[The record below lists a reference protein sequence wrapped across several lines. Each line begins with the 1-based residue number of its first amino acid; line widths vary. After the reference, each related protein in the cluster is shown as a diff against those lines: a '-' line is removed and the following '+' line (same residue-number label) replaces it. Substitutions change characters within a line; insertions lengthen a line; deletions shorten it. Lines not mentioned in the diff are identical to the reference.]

1 MIECVGNA
9 CTGCGACIDA
19 CPVKCISMKEGILGH
34 TYPEVDE
41 VSCIGCGVCQKVC
54 HALAEPDR
62 TLLPRKSYAV
72 QAVDREVLMDSSS
85 GGAFSVFADNVL
97 RDGGVVYGSEWSK
110 GEGAVHVRVESANQL
125 SSLRRS
131 KYVQSCTVGIFDQ
144 VRKDLDEGI
153 KVLFCG
159 VPCQVAALRVFLGD
173 TYSELITIDLVC
185 HGVPSSKL
193 FEEYLSWLE
202 RDEGAKLERYDC
214 RDKRHAGWSY
224 LGAVTFSMGTV
235 IKTRA
240 LSCAD
245 PYVVLFGQG
254 SVFRESCYSC
264 KYSGAERVGDI
275 TLCDFW
281 GAESVG
287 LDFDLDY
294 GLSGVMVNTDRGEK
308 LISNCFES
316 MRYAEVSFNDIAKG
330 NHNLR
335 ESSKRPVEY
344 EKIAEKYSDGGFL
357 ALARFVSEEYRKVIA
372 INKIKRSLPVPL
384 KRFLKSKIG

>member
-144 VRKDLDEGI
+144 VRKDLEEGI

-202 RDEGAKLERYDC
+202 RDEGA
-214 RDKRHAGWSY
+214 
-224 LGAVTFSMGTV
+224 
-235 IKTRA
+235 
-240 LSCAD
+240 
-245 PYVVLFGQG
+245 
-254 SVFRESCYSC
+254 
-264 KYSGAERVGDI
+264 
-275 TLCDFW
+275 
-281 GAESVG
+281 
-287 LDFDLDY
+287 
-294 GLSGVMVNTDRGEK
+294 
-308 LISNCFES
+308 
-316 MRYAEVSFNDIAKG
+316 
-330 NHNLR
+330 
-335 ESSKRPVEY
+335 
-344 EKIAEKYSDGGFL
+344 
-357 ALARFVSEEYRKVIA
+357 
-372 INKIKRSLPVPL
+372 
-384 KRFLKSKIG
+384 